1 MSDTCIQTIYGHE
14 TLTSSFSV
22 EIQNSQSIFCI
33 HSSNKKC
40 SFDTVC
46 SYCNEEHVFL
56 LKTHFVDT
64 FFS

>member
-1 MSDTCIQTIYGHE
+1 MSDTCVQTIYGHE

-46 SYCNEEHVFL
+46 SYCNEEHVFY
-56 LKTHFVDT
+56 
-64 FFS
+64 